1 MLGQLFTIYVKVKE
15 LFTVAKNWSTPKCP
29 LTGNWLK
36 VKTNYGT
43 ATQEIP
49 MQSLNPLYCRKT
61 KCIVSCL
68 KKKKIRLHV
77 QLIPFMSNYGYIEVK
92 TGKLSLDGSIGET
105 WLSSIYFSLLFPFTF
120 LKLKQN

>member
-1 MLGQLFTIYVKVKE
+1 MFKI
-15 LFTVAKNWSTPKCP
+15 
-29 LTGNWLK
+29 
-36 VKTNYGT
+36 
-43 ATQEIP
+43 
-49 MQSLNPLYCRKT
+49 
-61 KCIVSCL
+61 
-68 KKKKIRLHV
+68 KKKIRLHV